1 MTSLVVQS
9 SGLLTTVQDLGR
21 PGFGSLGISASGAA
35 DPVALRL
42 GNLLV
47 GNAPGAA
54 ALEMTLLGGSFVFPE
69 GAMVAITGA
78 DFGATVDGRAIE
90 MWTPQ
95 TIPRGGTL
103 TLGPTRNFARCYL
116 AIAGGIQV
124 TPFLGSSS
132 THLLSG
138 LGGHHGRALRS
149 ADVLSIGIPQRK
161 TPSRSI
167 SQTLL
172 LMLKPRKVLRV
183 TEGPQANAFPPEA
196 KQLFFRGAFT
206 VSEASDRTGLRL
218 LGPRIESETD
228 SQAMVTEGAPLGAIQ
243 VTPNGQPII
252 LSVDQQTTGGY
263 PKIAN
268 VIGVDLHRVG
278 QLRPRVE
285 IRFERTSLAIARSL
299 WMEQE
304 RLLASPNQLFS

>member
-9 SGLLTTVQDLGR
+9 PGLLTTVQDLGR
-21 PGFGSLGISASGAA
+21 PGFGSLGISAAGAA

-54 ALEMTLLGGSFVFPE
+54 VLEMTLLGGSFVFPE
-69 GAMVAITGA
+69 GAVVAVTGA
-78 DFGATVDGRAIE
+78 DFGCTVDGRAID

-103 TLGPTRNFARCYL
+103 TLGSTRNFARCYL
-116 AIAGGIQV
+116 AIAGGVQV
-124 TPFLGSSS
+124 PLFLGSSS

-138 LGGHHGRALRS
+138 LGGYHGRALQK
-149 ADVLSIGIPQRK
+149 ADVLRIGTPQGK
-161 TPSRSI
+161 APNRSI

-183 TEGPQANAFPPEA
+183 TEGPQANVFPSEA
-196 KQLFFRGAFT
+196 KQRFFRGTFT

-218 LGPRIESETD
+218 LGPRIDSEI
-228 SQAMVTEGAPLGAIQ
+228 SQGIVTEGAPLGAVQ
-243 VTPNGQPII
+243 VIPSGQPII

-278 QLRPRVE
+278 QLRPACRDS
-285 IRFERTSLAIARSL
+285 FRTHFIGGRSL
-299 WMEQE
+299 LMD
-304 RLLASPNQLFS
+304 